1 MKPLTLHTVK
11 RWTQLVLAFA
21 PVFVGGCMA
30 FEPSDIPDGAVPLE
44 APAHF
49 GDWWARTEQ
58 CSGLFGPMEAIR
70 WYVVPEVSSFD
81 TDIGEKVGL
90 WIKTPSDAVI
100 VLAEAYADHE
110 LVVRHEMLHQLLQ
123 RAGHP
128 EEYFVE
134 KCGLTWNRW
143 HNGTPILAASST

>member
-1 MKPLTLHTVK
+1 MTPLTLHTVK

-21 PVFVGGCMA
+21 PMIIGGCVA
-30 FEPSDIPDGAVPLE
+30 FEPSDIPAGALPLE

-49 GDWWARTEQ
+49 GEWWARTEQ
-58 CSGLFGPMEAIR
+58 CSGLTGSMDVIR
-70 WYVVPEVSSFD
+70 WYVVPDVSSFE

-123 RAGHP
+123 RSGHP

-134 KCGLTWNRW
+134 KCGLTWERW
-143 HNGTPILAASST
+143 HDGTPILASSST